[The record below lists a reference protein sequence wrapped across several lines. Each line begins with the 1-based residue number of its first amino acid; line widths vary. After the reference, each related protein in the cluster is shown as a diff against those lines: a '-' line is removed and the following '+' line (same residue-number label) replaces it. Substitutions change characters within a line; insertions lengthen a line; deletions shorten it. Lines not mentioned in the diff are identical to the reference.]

1 MCAQFW
7 CHRPPTQLVCTVIPQ
22 VFRGRPDIDLASAVS
37 RPGPSEF
44 RKPVH
49 KNSWFWGV
57 FPGQTVNFY
66 IQHVTHILKAIGLTV
81 NLVNLILWPI
91 TFFVTLWEWTGSIS
105 RNIVVTRSLLNF
117 GFLPLNRKY
126 RGFPGLHGNRNN
138 RNGGTKKG
146 EVDISPEFIA
156 DVDWTHKLFSLQ
168 TSNHGN
174 LEICWKRPLT
184 AWSQVWWRI
193 FLFVQLLGVFGTFW
207 TF

>member
-1 MCAQFW
+1 MQTKHNWFWFFLAKNWFSCPNSQFLPIACYSIFW
-7 CHRPPTQLVCTVIPQ
+7 KL
-22 VFRGRPDIDLASAVS
+22 LASRLIWFMW
-37 RPGPSEF
+37 RPSTCIVW
-44 RKPVH
+44 PVR
-49 KNSWFWGV
+49 
-57 FPGQTVNFY
+57 
-66 IQHVTHILKAIGLTV
+66 
-81 NLVNLILWPI
+81 
-91 TFFVTLWEWTGSIS
+91 FFVILWEWTGSIS
-105 RNIVVTRSLLNF
+105 GNLVVTKSLLNF

>member
-1 MCAQFW
+1 MS
-7 CHRPPTQLVCTVIPQ
+7 RG
-22 VFRGRPDIDLASAVS
+22 FRICMTKGGRGCLRRNYGRPKL
-37 RPGPSEF
+37 
-44 RKPVH
+44 
-49 KNSWFWGV
+49 
-57 FPGQTVNFY
+57 TL
-66 IQHVTHILKAIGLTV
+66 VTRFDAAELRCNTSC
-81 NLVNLILWPI
+81 ILWPVR
-91 TFFVTLWEWTGSIS
+91 FFVTLWEWTGSIS
-105 RNIVVTRSLLNF
+105 RNLVVTKSLLNF